1 MPLTTW
7 SKLASSVSDSANVS
21 IMFVVDILLK
31 HVVLIS
37 FAIKCKIRSA
47 K

>member
-7 SKLASSVSDSANVS
+7 SKLASSVLDSANVS
-21 IMFVVDILLK
+21 IMFVDILLK